1 MRGARTSRVEKNK
14 DDQIVTQWRLGKP
27 LTEWSLTKA

>member
-1 MRGARTSRVEKNK
+1 MRGARTSGVEENK
-14 DDQIVTQWRLGKP
+14 DGQIFTQWRLGQP